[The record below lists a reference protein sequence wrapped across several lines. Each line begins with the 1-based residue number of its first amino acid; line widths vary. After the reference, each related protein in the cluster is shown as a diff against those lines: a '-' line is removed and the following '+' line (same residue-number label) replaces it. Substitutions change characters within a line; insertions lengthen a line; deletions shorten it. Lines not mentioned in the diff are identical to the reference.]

1 MKHKVLGLTRRR
13 ILTLA
18 WPSVVEQILLM
29 LIGVL
34 NTMFVGHVGKDAMAA
49 VGMVNT
55 LMNFLQ
61 VSFSGLAFGATVV
74 IARMYG
80 EGDRDGAREAL
91 KQALM
96 LCIAIG
102 VTMTIL
108 CFFLRE
114 QIIGL
119 FFGGATEAVT
129 QNMNQYFSIVLFGI
143 LFMVFD
149 TVVSGAVRGAGDTK
163 TPMQVTIIENV
174 VNVVLGICLIFGV
187 NLFGKQIIPSFGLV
201 GAGIAITAARVISG
215 SLRVLLLFVVDGR
228 INLYIKDK
236 FRLSRKLIHRILHVG
251 LPSMLEQA
259 IMQGGFLVVQMMLT
273 SLGATATAAYV
284 TGSNFNSIA
293 YMTVFGISIATTT
306 LVGQSLGM
314 RKYNEAKQY
323 SRQTLLI
330 GSVIG
335 ISIGLLMVVFATPCA
350 RLYSQEPDVIHAG
363 ANIIRQFGFMT
374 PFLVVMTVYSSVL
387 KAAGEMKGVIISA
400 ICGLWIS
407 RIFLGYVLMRYFHM
421 GLNGLMIGIGMDFF
435 ARSVLYAIWIH
446 RGKWLYK
453 KV

>member
-1 MKHKVLGLTRRR
+1 
-13 ILTLA
+13 
-18 WPSVVEQILLM
+18 
-29 LIGVL
+29 
-34 NTMFVGHVGKDAMAA
+34 MFVGHVGKDAMAA

-80 EGDRDGAREAL
+80 EGDRNGAREAL

-102 VTMTIL
+102 VTMTII

-201 GAGIAITAARVISG
+201 GAGIAITVARVISG
-215 SLRVLLLFVVDGR
+215 SLRVLLLFVVDGQDQSVHKR
-228 INLYIKDK
+228 QISLKPQTDSKD
-236 FRLSRKLIHRILHVG
+236 FTCRLAL
-251 LPSMLEQA
+251 
-259 IMQGGFLVVQMMLT
+259 
-273 SLGATATAAYV
+273 
-284 TGSNFNSIA
+284 
-293 YMTVFGISIATTT
+293 
-306 LVGQSLGM
+306 
-314 RKYNEAKQY
+314 
-323 SRQTLLI
+323 
-330 GSVIG
+330 
-335 ISIGLLMVVFATPCA
+335 
-350 RLYSQEPDVIHAG
+350 HAG
-363 ANIIRQFGFMT
+363 AGDYAGRLFGGADDVGF
-374 PFLVVMTVYSSVL
+374 
-387 KAAGEMKGVIISA
+387 AWRHRDG
-400 ICGLWIS
+400 GLC
-407 RIFLGYVLMRYFHM
+407 H
-421 GLNGLMIGIGMDFF
+421 GIEF
-435 ARSVLYAIWIH
+435 
-446 RGKWLYK
+446 
-453 KV
+453 